1 MKGVLAY
8 TMKDMNEERKKQNI
22 SSNINVSNYKD
33 SETEKMLQRIK
44 KFRLL
49 DDDFMIVCFEN
60 NIEATELVLS
70 IILEKPDI
78 IVKTVFGGA
87 SINNNINSLKG
98 GCDILVGTP
107 GRIADLVQRKII
119 NVSKVKYFVVDEC
132 R

>member
-1 MKGVLAY
+1 MAVQITK
-8 TMKDMNEERKKQNI
+8 E
-22 SSNINVSNYKD
+22 
-33 SETEKMLQRIK
+33 
-44 KFRLL
+44 FCRLGKYL
-49 DDDFMIVCFEN
+49 
-60 NIEATELVLS
+60 
-70 IILEKPDI
+70 PDI

-132 R
+132 DLQFQTMSIYLIVYLNWQVVEEIFIMFLSIPLMINK